1 MLEDAKI
8 SPELQAEYDKIME
21 KENKIFKNQAT
32 EENKWFLDNEHVSQ
46 EDMDELL
53 QQVIKAELNDNE
65 EETEQ
70 FFEEIWAKLIQL

>member
-1 MLEDAKI
+1 
-8 SPELQAEYDKIME
+8 ME

-32 EENKWFLDNEHVSQ
+32 EESKWFLDNEHISQ

-65 EETEQ
+65 EETEK
-70 FFEEIWAKLIQL
+70 FFEEIWDKLL